1 MKPHAGLGNTP
12 VELLLCIFKDLSL
25 AQLDVLEQACVRH
38 PLFHIISHYFHR
50 RVVNTCTNPLPELAQ
65 IGRIKEIEYLASH
78 SDLDVNVRDI
88 VGQTPLHIAAKTG
101 YVSVVRALLRFPGI
115 VVDRRDDDGRS
126 ALVFAAQNGHL
137 GATQLLLQH
146 GAEIDGRTRRGE
158 TAFLW
163 AARNG
168 HMSVV
173 SLLISEMADPL
184 STDAEGWSGLDWAI
198 MDGQND
204 VVEMLLRNHGHFQES
219 LVRQNEVLLLAAES
233 GNDSAVRM
241 MLVAGANVDC
251 RDGQQ
256 STPLHWAVSFGHRST
271 AELLLDCGADANSR
285 DKYGNTPLHWAI
297 SYPAIMK
304 PLLDRGVEVD
314 IQNMNGKTSLMWSV
328 LAEQREAT
336 QMLLGRG
343 AANVNVRDENGCT
356 ALHGAAAKGCNSII
370 ICLLDKGADVTA
382 TDKDGWTPL
391 DVATVNGHV
400 AAMALLQGNGK
411 PEEGLAA
418 AHLALEM
425 IRNEDT
431 AHIMR
436 EMAQRKLTGS
446 DGVSGLR
453 SAVNCKHT
461 HRLLALLGTGV
472 DIDELDPVG
481 GATALTLAAW
491 FNEEKIAKLLLE
503 NGAAVD
509 AMDSDGRTALH
520 VAVEGGY
527 CDLVSFLLQNGANVE
542 ARFCGWT
549 PLLLA
554 AKRLWDEEAGPWMV
568 ERLSAQVGGA
578 NLDARDYYGRAVQH
592 WCAAYGRS
600 RVLTNLA
607 RLGADLDARDHCGHA
622 ALHIAIGACHVD
634 TVQALLQQGVP
645 LDGRTCDGLTPA
657 HIAAYTGQ
665 LNVLTLLGHA
675 CRCIRDHRGADNRG
689 IDKTHHHLG
698 AELRLDARD
707 VDGYTPLTLALLT
720 GNLHVAQFL
729 RQLPG
734 GGEGDLQFRSSTTY
748 HEIVTRCPPSLQ
760 LPTGDED
767 IDVSQARGGS
777 GPRRP
782 LFSVHVREWLRD
794 QHKLVGLE
802 TDEV

>member
-1 MKPHAGLGNTP
+1 MKPHAGLDNTP
-12 VELLLCIFKDLSL
+12 VELLFCIFKDLSL

-38 PLFHIISHYFHR
+38 PLLHIIRHYFHR

-65 IGRIKEIEYLASH
+65 IGRVKEIEYLASH

-101 YVSVVRALLRFPGI
+101 HVAVVRALLRFPGV
-115 VVDRRDDDGRS
+115 VVDRRDDDGGS
-126 ALVFAAQNGHL
+126 ALVFAAQHGHI
-137 GATQLLLQH
+137 GVTELLLQH
-146 GAEIDGRTRRGE
+146 GAEIDGRTHRGE

-168 HMSVV
+168 RKNVV

-184 STDAEGWSGLDWAI
+184 IMDAEGWSGLDWAI
-198 MDGQND
+198 MDGQDD
-204 VVEMLLRNHGHFQES
+204 VVEMLLRHHGHFQES
-219 LVRQNEVLLLAAES
+219 SVRQNEVLLLAAES

-241 MLVAGANVDC
+241 MLAAGADVDC

-271 AELLLDCGADANSR
+271 AELLLDGGADANSR

-297 SYPAIMK
+297 SYPTIMK

-328 LAEQREAT
+328 LAEQRETT

-343 AANVNVRDENGCT
+343 AATVNVRDENGCT

-391 DVATVNGHV
+391 DVATINGHV
-400 AAMALLQGNGK
+400 AAMALLQGKGK
-411 PEEGLAA
+411 PAEGIAA
-418 AHLALEM
+418 ARLALKM

-453 SAVNCKHT
+453 SAVNCKHA

-527 CDLVSFLLQNGANVE
+527 CDLVALLLQNGANVE

-554 AKRLWDEEAGPWMV
+554 AKRLWDDEAGPWMV
-568 ERLSAQVGGA
+568 ECLSVRVVGA
-578 NLDARDYYGRAVQH
+578 NLDARDYFGRAVQH
-592 WCAAYGRS
+592 WCAAPRCQGSLRPG
-600 RVLTNLA
+600 
-607 RLGADLDARDHCGHA
+607 GAAHSHWS
-622 ALHIAIGACHVD
+622 VP
-634 TVQALLQQGVP
+634 VQALLQQGVA

-657 HIAAYTGQ
+657 HVAAYTGQ

-675 CRCIRDHRGADNRG
+675 CRCIRDHRGTDNRG
-689 IDKTHHHLG
+689 TDKTHHHLG
-698 AELRLDARD
+698 ARLRLDARD

-748 HEIVTRCPPSLQ
+748 HEIATRCPPSLQ
-760 LPTGDED
+760 LPTEDED
-767 IDVSQARGGS
+767 IDVSHAREGS
-777 GPRRP
+777 CPRRP
-782 LFSVHVREWLRD
+782 LFGVHVREWLRD

-802 TDEV
+802 TEEV